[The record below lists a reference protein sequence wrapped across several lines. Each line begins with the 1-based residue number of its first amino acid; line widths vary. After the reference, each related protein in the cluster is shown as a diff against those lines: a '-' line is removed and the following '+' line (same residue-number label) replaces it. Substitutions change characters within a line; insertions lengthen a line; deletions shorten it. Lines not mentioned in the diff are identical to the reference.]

1 MRETPIDAL
10 EIDLAPREDP
20 AMPECYFATCGEP
33 AAVEA
38 IGTYDFACGVEQT
51 IALVLCERHAESL
64 RDEVILL
71 TTAA

>member
-1 MRETPIDAL
+1 
-10 EIDLAPREDP
+10 
-20 AMPECYFATCGEP
+20 MPECYFTACAEP
-33 AAVEA
+33 AVVEA

-51 IALVLCERHAESL
+51 IALALCEDHAESL

>member
-1 MRETPIDAL
+1 
-10 EIDLAPREDP
+10 
-20 AMPECYFATCGEP
+20 MPECYFATCLEP

-38 IGTYDFACGVEQT
+38 IGIYDFACGVEQT
-51 IALVLCERHAESL
+51 IALALCEDHAESL